1 MSSKWYTEQP
11 TNRNF
16 LAPVGFR
23 MNLDLFAGVDFF
35 CKSVNLPDISV
46 PNAEIQT
53 PYRRIPI
60 TSSGGLSYGDVR
72 LTFLID
78 EDMKNYLTIY
88 DWIIKNNLA
97 EGYDTQKDPQYSDGQ
112 LEILNSNFQ
121 TNIIINYENLFPIDL
136 SELSFD
142 VEDREME
149 YFTASVTFKFTRY
162 TFNNKNNQR
171 I

>member
-78 EDMKNYLTIY
+78 EEDRKSTR
-88 DWIIKNNLA
+88 
-97 EGYDTQKDPQYSDGQ
+97 
-112 LEILNSNFQ
+112 LNS
-121 TNIIINYENLFPIDL
+121 
-136 SELSFD
+136 SHS
-142 VEDREME
+142 
-149 YFTASVTFKFTRY
+149 SVSRMPSSA
-162 TFNNKNNQR
+162 
-171 I
+171 

>member
-1 MSSKWYTEQP
+1 MEPTNKELLTVVGPFLEGSSKS
-11 TNRNF
+11 F
-16 LAPVGFR
+16 I
-23 MNLDLFAGVDFF
+23 FF
-35 CKSVNLPDISV
+35 CKSINLPDISV

>member
-1 MSSKWYTEQP
+1 M
-11 TNRNF
+11 
-16 LAPVGFR
+16 
-23 MNLDLFAGVDFF
+23 
-35 CKSVNLPDISV
+35 
-46 PNAEIQT
+46 
-53 PYRRIPI
+53 
-60 TSSGGLSYGDVR
+60 
-72 LTFLID
+72 
-78 EDMKNYLTIY
+78 TIY

-162 TFNNKNNQR
+162 TFFNKKW
-171 I
+171 